1 MLRAALRGARLAPA
15 ASLARTPLSARS
27 AFTPLLPLLATR
39 RPLASAAAAAPPFVL
54 LCHVRVAPGMLD
66 DHLAWAR
73 EIDGIV
79 EDSECGNGTRFTH
92 RPTPETPP
100 PPSWLVHL

>member
-15 ASLARTPLSARS
+15 ASLARPPLSARS
-27 AFTPLLPLLATR
+27 AFTPLPLATR
-39 RPLASAAAAAPPFVL
+39 PLSSAEAAAPPIVL

-79 EDSECGNGTRFTH
+79 EDSECGSGTRLTA
-92 RPTPETPP
+92 P
-100 PPSWLVHL
+100 HL